1 MKELMRDTAF
11 GQVVR
16 LVTKGRFFKYLEERD
31 PSLWKKYVNEEKS
44 GRAAH
49 FGVEGGAIQQ
59 PGEDEEM
66 PQGIGGV
73 RTREDGNTE
82 PLEPVGDRRSSD
94 GSSRTQVGE
103 GEKEEEANY
112 NNASGIKVDPEKG
125 RDLHIVDWFG
135 PDDEENPQN
144 WSSGKLSRPLGRDH
158 SAHIDVRK

>member
-11 GQVVR
+11 GQVMR
-16 LVTKGRFFKYLEERD
+16 LISRGKLFQYSEERD

-44 GRAAH
+44 GHAAH
-49 FGVEGGAIQQ
+49 KGVEGGAIQK
-59 PGEDEEM
+59 PEEDEEM
-66 PQGIGGV
+66 SQGIGGV

-82 PLEPVGDRRSSD
+82 PLEPIGDRRSSD
-94 GSSRTQVGE
+94 GSSRTRIDE
-103 GEKEEEANY
+103 GEKEEGANY

-144 WSSGKLSRPLGRDH
+144 WSQGRF
-158 SAHIDVRK
+158 